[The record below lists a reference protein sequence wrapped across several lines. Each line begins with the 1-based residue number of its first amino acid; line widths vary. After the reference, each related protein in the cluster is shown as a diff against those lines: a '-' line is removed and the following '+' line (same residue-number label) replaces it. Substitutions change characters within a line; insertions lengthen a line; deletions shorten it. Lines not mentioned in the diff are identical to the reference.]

1 MRNKVRVAIAGVGN
15 CASALVQG
23 TIYYGRIQ
31 ARHLDH
37 FRSNASQSSNIIS
50 RHDYNDN
57 KKGNPSYEKVIKN
70 NKNNDHDND
79 NSKSS
84 SSSSNGHGRNASR
97 TRGVGKKSGDIS
109 SSSSRNFDHS
119 SPESSGDGS
128 SSSGSSRASTTAPSP
143 YAPGLIAYSLGGI
156 EPADIEFVAA
166 FDVVESKVGK
176 DLADAIFASPN
187 NTIKICDV
195 DKTGVKVEKAEVM
208 DGVGKHLNQRV
219 KISSK
224 SPTNVSQIL
233 KDSGSEI
240 LINYLPV
247 GSRQATKYY
256 VEQCLDA
263 GVSFINAIPVFI
275 ASTPKWQKAFAEK
288 NLTCAGDD
296 VMSQLGAT
304 VLHKTLVKLFVD
316 RGVKIDETY
325 QLNVGGDMD
334 FYNMLDEE
342 RLEDKR
348 ISKTSAV
355 AAMAPYEIP
364 MRIGPSDFVG
374 FLDNDK
380 ICYINMR
387 GKYFGNVPIELDVK
401 LKVVDAYNSAG
412 VMIDA
417 IRGTKTAI
425 DRGTSGPLESISGY
439 CFKHPPV
446 QMSYSDAINRFMQF
460 IEGKRER

>member
-1 MRNKVRVAIAGVGN
+1 MSKKVRVAIAGVGN

-23 TIYYGRIQ
+23 TSYYHRY
-31 ARHLDH
+31 HSSDDH
-37 FRSNASQSSNIIS
+37 
-50 RHDYNDN
+50 
-57 KKGNPSYEKVIKN
+57 KKGNEN
-70 NKNNDHDND
+70 ENENEND
-79 NSKSS
+79 NNNNNNNSS
-84 SSSSNGHGRNASR
+84 STRSNISSSNDS
-97 TRGVGKKSGDIS
+97 TT
-109 SSSSRNFDHS
+109 
-119 SPESSGDGS
+119 DGS
-128 SSSGSSRASTTAPSP
+128 YLAP
-143 YAPGLIAYSLGGI
+143 PGLIAYNLGGI
-156 EPADIEFVAA
+156 EPSDIEFVAA
-166 FDVVESKVGK
+166 FDVVESKVGR

-187 NTIKICDV
+187 NTIKISDV
-195 DKTGVKVEKAEVM
+195 NKTGITVEKGEVL
-208 DGVGKHLNQRV
+208 DGVGKHLNERV
-219 KISSK
+219 KISDK
-224 SPTNVSQIL
+224 SPPNIAQIL
-233 KDSGSEI
+233 KDSGAEI

-275 ASTPKWQKAFAEK
+275 ASTPKWQQAFARK
-288 NLTCAGDD
+288 NLACAGDD

-355 AAMAPYEIP
+355 AAMVPYPIP

-417 IRGTKTAI
+417 IRGTKLAI
-425 DRGTSGPLESISGY
+425 DRGTSGPLESISAY

-446 QMSYSDAINRFMQF
+446 QMSYSDAKDRFMEF

>member
-31 ARHLDH
+31 ARHPDH

-50 RHDYNDN
+50 RHDYNDH
-57 KKGNPSYEKVIKN
+57 KKGNSSYENVIKN
-70 NKNNDHDND
+70 NKNNDHDID

-84 SSSSNGHGRNASR
+84 SSSSNH
-97 TRGVGKKSGDIS
+97 
-109 SSSSRNFDHS
+109 
-119 SPESSGDGS
+119 
-128 SSSGSSRASTTAPSP
+128 ASTTTPSP

-219 KISSK
+219 KISNK

-417 IRGTKTAI
+417 IRGTKIAI
-425 DRGTSGPLESISGY
+425 DRGTSGPLESVSGY

-446 QMSYSDAINRFMQF
+446 QMAYSDAINKFMQF
-460 IEGKRER
+460 IDGKRER

>member
-1 MRNKVRVAIAGVGN
+1 MSKKVRVAIAGVGN

-23 TIYYGRIQ
+23 TSYYHRY
-31 ARHLDH
+31 HSSDDH
-37 FRSNASQSSNIIS
+37 
-50 RHDYNDN
+50 
-57 KKGNPSYEKVIKN
+57 KKGNE
-70 NKNNDHDND
+70 ND
-79 NSKSS
+79 NNNTSTRSNI
-84 SSSSNGHGRNASR
+84 SSSNDSTSN
-97 TRGVGKKSGDIS
+97 SG
-109 SSSSRNFDHS
+109 
-119 SPESSGDGS
+119 GS
-128 SSSGSSRASTTAPSP
+128 HLVP
-143 YAPGLIAYSLGGI
+143 PGLIAYNLGGI
-156 EPADIEFVAA
+156 EPSDIEFVAA
-166 FDVVESKVGK
+166 FDVVESKVGR

-187 NTIKICDV
+187 NTIKISDV
-195 DKTGVKVEKAEVM
+195 NKTGITVEKGEVL
-208 DGVGKHLNQRV
+208 DGVGKHLNERV
-219 KISSK
+219 KISDK
-224 SPTNVSQIL
+224 SPPNIAQIL
-233 KDSGSEI
+233 KDSGAEI

-275 ASTPKWQKAFAEK
+275 ASTPKWQQAFAGK
-288 NLTCAGDD
+288 NLACAGDD

-355 AAMAPYEIP
+355 AAMVPYPIP

-417 IRGTKTAI
+417 IRGTKLAI
-425 DRGTSGPLESISGY
+425 DRGTSGPLESISAY

-446 QMSYSDAINRFMQF
+446 QMSYSDAKDRFMEF